1 MLEHQA
7 HEHSDTCLQQ
17 GLENGSG
24 RDRPVLKLEVLQ
36 ANGSTWQHCPL
47 HEARWQ
53 VAAEEFAERRNYIQL
68 AACPGKPKL
77 RHWLHALRE
86 SGFLK
91 KSEASGAAKKQ
102 VRRFREAMGQRP
114 VGSRAQGLQ
123 RLISAVQGP
132 PHFGE
137 SRRQEL

>member
-24 RDRPVLKLEVLQ
+24 RDRPVLKLEV
-36 ANGSTWQHCPL
+36 
-47 HEARWQ
+47 
-53 VAAEEFAERRNYIQL
+53 AAEEFAERRNYIQL
-68 AACPGKPKL
+68 
-77 RHWLHALRE
+77 
-86 SGFLK
+86 
-91 KSEASGAAKKQ
+91 ASGAAKKQ
-102 VRRFREAMGQRP
+102 VRRFREAMG
-114 VGSRAQGLQ
+114 
-123 RLISAVQGP
+123 P